1 MASRTIVV
9 LGAVLVAA
17 ASVLGAAEAKKLGK
31 VGEELGK
38 EFGKEFGKVE
48 EELGKLGKVG
58 KEFGKLGKV
67 VGRLVI
73 SGVVPCNTGSLIDIA
88 TSPAFPGK
96 NTETPATCTSRSCW
110 RTATLFA

>member
-31 VGEELGK
+31 VGEEL
-38 EFGKEFGKVE
+38 GKEFGKVE

>member
-17 ASVLGAAEAKKLGK
+17 ASVFGAAEANKLGK
-31 VGEELGK
+31 VGEEL
-38 EFGKEFGKVE
+38 GKEFGKVE